1 VVITPTQFVCQ
12 LLEQLY
18 ACFAAS
24 GFVPPSASAEQ
35 RAVRHLPLAAA
46 IDKLAAASSFFQ
58 ACCNKRSA
66 MLGNHKGLAGPD
78 GSLYRVS
85 MNALATTVANVCTLQ
100 SELVAANV
108 SHAERITLHSQ
119 IDEGKVESS
128 FGEWVKASS
137 IDNPDAKEYRQRK
150 SALMRH
156 ALSRLSQPPY
166 DHHESRNTYYQPSHC
181 SIVQVVRIWRL
192 VRRFHAKRH
201 PPSPL
206 RKPSLARLAIE
217 SGNARRIVAIGR
229 HQRKATVRGKFYKG
243 NGMYGPD
250 VLIETDASEAVVDA
264 HPVIVSSGVGSLA
277 YTPCEGSRPGC
288 TSARRAADA

>member
-1 VVITPTQFVCQ
+1 
-12 LLEQLY
+12 
-18 ACFAAS
+18 
-24 GFVPPSASAEQ
+24 
-35 RAVRHLPLAAA
+35 
-46 IDKLAAASSFFQ
+46 
-58 ACCNKRSA
+58 
-66 MLGNHKGLAGPD
+66 
-78 GSLYRVS
+78 
-85 MNALATTVANVCTLQ
+85 
-100 SELVAANV
+100 
-108 SHAERITLHSQ
+108 
-119 IDEGKVESS
+119 VESS

-250 VLIETDASEAVVDA
+250 VLIETDASEAVVDGA
-264 HPVIVSSGVGSLA
+264 ATRIQSSFRAGLDRLRIRRARAAGQAVRQRDEQLTRER
-277 YTPCEGSRPGC
+277 YRFL
-288 TSARRAADA
+288 ARRCSICALGRGGGCG